1 VETRFITDGQVQK
14 RVLVEDPLF
23 NVETWKLNSGAQGL
37 LKSRKLQIV
46 AVTKG
51 EIEIQGG
58 SATASLSAGQFSLIP
73 AILDRTEIT
82 AKSDAALLRVEAN

>member
-1 VETRFITDGQVQK
+1 
-14 RVLVEDPLF
+14 LVEDPLF
-23 NVETWKLNSGAQGL
+23 NVETWKLNSGARGL

-58 SATASLSAGQFSLIP
+58 SATANLSAGQFSLIP

>member
-1 VETRFITDGQVQK
+1 MARFKK
-14 RVLVEDPLF
+14 RALVKDPLS
-23 NVETWKLNSGAQGL
+23 NVETWKMNSGAHGL
-37 LKSRKLQIV
+37 LKPGKLQII

-58 SATASLSAGQFSLIP
+58 AATINLSTGQFSLIP